1 MEYFLHGCQNLES
14 VDVSNFDTSS
24 VTNMRYMFSSLYS
37 LKSLKLSNNFNTE
50 NVKDMSGM
58 FYDIQALTSMNL
70 SMFDTSEVNNISYM
84 FSGARKLKY
93 LNISNFIIRNIISFY
108 NIFADCNELQYLD
121 FSKIELITF
130 EKIYEIFPINNENFK
145 ICIKDGKN
153 NDYSLYNSFQ
163 SIFGNIICSDTCINE
178 NNIYIDKV
186 QNKCVQSCDKE
197 FFIYGI
203 GCYKECPELT
213 KIKTNSSHECI
224 LYKCNPNYEK
234 I

>member
-37 LKSLKLSNNFNTE
+37 LKSLKLSNNFNTA
-50 NVKDMSGM
+50 NVIDMSGM

-70 SMFDTSEVNNISYM
+70 SMFYTSEVNNFSYM

-93 LNISNFIIRNIISFY
+93 LNISNFKIRNYFYFSYY
-108 NIFADCNELQYLD
+108 NIFADCDELQYLEINQIKLD
-121 FSKIELITF
+121 NP

-145 ICIKDGKN
+145 ICIKDGKDGKK

-197 FFIYGI
+197 LYIYG
-203 GCYKECPELT
+203 L
-213 KIKTNSSHECI
+213 N
-224 LYKCNPNYEK
+224 
-234 I
+234 